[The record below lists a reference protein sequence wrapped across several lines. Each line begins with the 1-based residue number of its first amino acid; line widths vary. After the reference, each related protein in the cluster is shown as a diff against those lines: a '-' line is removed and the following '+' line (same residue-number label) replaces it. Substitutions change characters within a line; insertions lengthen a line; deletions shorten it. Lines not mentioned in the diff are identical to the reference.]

1 MEAYKSR
8 EQQEKGPVLK
18 PERKRLQFGEVQT
31 LVFANVEKVFRR
43 RLCLRIINIQVK
55 RNRYAIKMH

>member
-31 LVFANVEKVFRR
+31 LVFANVEKVFANEETEAV
-43 RLCLRIINIQVK
+43 LEDNKYSSKTQ
-55 RNRYAIKMH
+55 